1 MKHTITLSAFLLL
14 FFVGIA
20 QKEKKEKKPAGP
32 KDDGKIEI
40 VFIQVNDVYEISP
53 VTGGKE
59 GGIARLATVKKEYQ
73 ANNPNTFLVMAGDF
87 VSPSV
92 YNSME
97 YGGKKIKG
105 AQMIDALNA
114 AGTDLACFGNH
125 EFDLKEEELQER
137 INESGFVWVASNAFH
152 KHGDTI
158 EPFKRNSVRNIPSFP
173 ETLIMTVQDKNGT
186 KAKIGFIGITLT
198 SNPAEYVTYK
208 DPLATA
214 IQCYNKIKDS
224 VDAVVAI
231 THQALEDDIK
241 LATQLPKLALIM
253 GGHEHGMEFEKIG
266 KVYITKAHAN
276 ARSAY
281 VIKMEINKKNKKVE
295 VEPVLKRLDQSVAI
309 DSSTN
314 FIVQK
319 WAKIAAESYG
329 TLGFNANRIVIEQGD
344 VLDGRETETRTGA
357 TNLTRMIGSAMAY
370 TCDSADVAIFNS
382 GSIRLDDVLVPPV
395 SEYDIIRTLPFGG
408 GIREVE
414 MRGSLLIRI
423 LDAGR
428 RNRGSGGYL
437 QTMPTMYDAGSSFL
451 LNNSPIGSQKVYR
464 VALTDYLLSG
474 REANLSFLNVY
485 NKEIVKVY
493 PAVTDKKDPRSD
505 IRMAVIRFL
514 DSLD

>member
-1 MKHTITLSAFLLL
+1 MKHILSILAFILV
-14 FFVGIA
+14 FSSSFS
-20 QKEKKEKKPAGP
+20 QKEKKEKKPSGP

-53 VTGGKE
+53 VAGGKE
-59 GGIARLATVKKEYQ
+59 GGMARVATLKKQYQ

-105 AQMIDALNA
+105 TQMIDAMNA
-114 AGTDLACFGNH
+114 AGTDIACFGNH
-125 EFDLKEEELQER
+125 EFDLKEDELQER
-137 INESGFVWVASNAFH
+137 INESGFVWVASNVMH
-152 KHGDTI
+152 KYGDTI
-158 EPFKRNSVRNIPSFP
+158 EPFKRNSIRSIPSFP
-173 ETLIMTVQDKNGT
+173 ETLIMTVADRNGT
-186 KAKIGFIGITLT
+186 KAKIGFIGLT
-198 SNPAEYVTYK
+198 IPSNPAEYVSYK

-241 LATQLPKLALIM
+241 LALQLPKLALIM

-276 ARSAY
+276 ARSAF
-281 VIKMEINKKNKKVE
+281 VIKMDINKKNKKVE
-295 VEPVLKRLDQSVAI
+295 VEPVLKKMDESVPI
-309 DSSTN
+309 DSGAN

-319 WAKIAAESYG
+319 WAKIAAESYS
-329 TLGFNANRIVIEQGD
+329 TLGFNANRIVIAEGD
-344 VLDGRETETRTGA
+344 VLDGRETETRTSA
-357 TNLTRMIGSAMAY
+357 TGLTRMIGRAMAY
-370 TCDSADVAIFNS
+370 ACDSADLCIFNS

-408 GIREVE
+408 GIREVL

-428 RNRGSGGYL
+428 RNRGSGGFL

-451 LNNSPIGSQKVYR
+451 LNNSPIGSHKTYR
-464 VALTDYLLSG
+464 VALTDFLLSG
-474 REANLSFLNVY
+474 REVNLAFLNES
-485 NKEIVKVY
+485 NKDIIKVF
-493 PAVTDKKDPRSD
+493 PAATSKNDPKID
-505 IRMAVIRFL
+505 IRLAVINFL
-514 DSLD
+514 DNL